1 MKQFTIDQYTVTL
14 GENAKENWNLSFS
27 SNPNSTWIHL
37 ESFPS
42 SHVIIQEEKPP
53 NSVIVEAG
61 LICKQHSKFKNLKNL
76 KISCTLCSN
85 LKKGSKPGEVYFKS
99 NRKVKQYSI

>member
-1 MKQFTIDQYTVTL
+1 MLKIGTYHFIQ
-14 GENAKENWNLSFS
+14 S
-27 SNPNSTWIHL
+27 NSTWIHL

-53 NSVIVEAG
+53 NSVIVETG

-76 KISCTLCSN
+76 KISCTLCSS
-85 LKKGSKPGEVYFKS
+85 KSKPGEVYFKS
-99 NRKVKQYSI
+99 NQKSKQYSI